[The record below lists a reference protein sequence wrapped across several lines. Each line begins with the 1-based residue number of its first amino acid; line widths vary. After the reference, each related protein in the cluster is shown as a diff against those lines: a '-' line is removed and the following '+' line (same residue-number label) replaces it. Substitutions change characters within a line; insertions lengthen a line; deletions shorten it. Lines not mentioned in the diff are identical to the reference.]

1 MLVQELKTIVLIY
14 LVHWLKN
21 NTVFSECVHAY
32 STAYMIFMF
41 NAGCPVQ
48 YWGITLTDQNN
59 LKQFFLNSRKPSYN
73 WKYLQFSCVWMTS
86 ADIFWLYWNKGES
99 W

>member
-1 MLVQELKTIVLIY
+1 MLVQELKTIVLLY

-21 NTVFSECVHAY
+21 HTVFSECVRAY
-32 STAYMIFMF
+32 SPDYMIFQF
-41 NAGCPVQ
+41 NAGCLVQ

-59 LKQFFLNSRKPSYN
+59 LKQFFLNSRKPLN
-73 WKYLQFSCVWMTS
+73 KWKYLQFSCVWMTS